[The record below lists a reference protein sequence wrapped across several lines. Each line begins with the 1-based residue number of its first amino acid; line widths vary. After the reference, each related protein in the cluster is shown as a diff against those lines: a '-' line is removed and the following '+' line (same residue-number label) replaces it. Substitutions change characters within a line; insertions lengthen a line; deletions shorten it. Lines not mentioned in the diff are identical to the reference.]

1 MMTPA
6 QTSSVTVMS
15 FHPVTKGFS
24 REIERHCGPV
34 DLYFDAATLRKLSIP
49 ASIRALRRIRTSR
62 LVLAL
67 EGESARALVAPLSI
81 AGAFTRAD
89 SMAVFWPDLRIEPIT
104 RFAALK
110 NIWRLLFDSVTARL
124 ALARSKRSG
133 AEMKAVKMPR
143 QVPAA
148 AGNRI
153 LYLDT
158 NISLG
163 APVGGSIGHTAG
175 VIDGFLQHEFE
186 VDYASL
192 KSMPTQKQGAR
203 WLQLRPETLLAIPP
217 ELNFYRYAE
226 VIDAKL
232 TPMHRARPWSFIYQ
246 RFSLHN
252 FVGSHLGRKFDIP
265 IVLEYNGSEAWAAKN
280 WGTRLALHDAAVAAE
295 DVALATA
302 DLVVAVSD
310 QLGRELQDRGI
321 PDERIVVYP
330 NCVDPEVF
338 DSKRFSVEELAGL
351 RDRHGIARD
360 AMVAG
365 FIGTFGQWHGVEFLA
380 ECIRDLVR
388 DEPGWIEA
396 RKLHFLL
403 VGDGLKMPL
412 VRQLL
417 DHPGVARHVTL
428 TGLVAQ
434 SEAAKYLA
442 CSDLLISP
450 HVPNSDGSEFFGSPT
465 KLFEYMAMEKP
476 IVASALG
483 QIAEVVSGRGATRL
497 GTMPPGAG
505 ELCGFLF
512 EPGNAPEFKKVLHQV
527 VDDLPSAAKTAQAA
541 RQEILNRYTW
551 PRHVDAIL
559 NRMIENRLLAR
570 QPKRSVA

>member
-1 MMTPA
+1 MTSTV
-6 QTSSVTVMS
+6 QTSSLVVMS
-15 FHPVTKGFS
+15 FHPVTREFS
-24 REIERHCGPV
+24 RNIEHSCGSV
-34 DLYFDAATLRKLSIP
+34 DSYFDAASLRKLSIF
-49 ASIRALRRIRTSR
+49 ASVRELRKIRSGR

-81 AGAFTRAD
+81 AGAFTRAG
-89 SMAVFWPDLRIEPIT
+89 SLAVFWPDLRVEPIT
-104 RFAALK
+104 RFAALR
-110 NIWRLLFDSVTARL
+110 NIWQLVFDTLMSRR
-124 ALARSKRSG
+124 ALVRSRRAG
-133 AEMKAVKMPR
+133 AEMKAAKMPR
-143 QVPAA
+143 EVSPA

-163 APVGGSIGHTAG
+163 ASVGGSIGHTAG
-175 VIDGFLQHEFE
+175 VIEGFLQHAFE
-186 VDYASL
+186 VNYASL
-192 KSMPTQKQGAR
+192 KSMPTQKPGAR

-226 VIDAKL
+226 VIEAKL
-232 TPMHRARPWSFIYQ
+232 TPLHRTEPWSFIYQ

-252 FVGSHLGRKFDIP
+252 FVGCHLGRKFDIP
-265 IVLEYNGSEAWAAKN
+265 VVLEYNGSEAWAAKN
-280 WGTRLALHDAAVAAE
+280 WGTKLALHDAAVAAE

-302 DLVVAVSD
+302 DLVVTVSD

-321 PDERIVVYP
+321 PDDRIIVYP

-338 DSKRFSVEELAGL
+338 DSTRFSADEQAVL

-360 AMVAG
+360 AIVAG
-365 FIGTFGQWHGVEFLA
+365 FIGTFGQWHGVEFFA

-388 DEPGWIEA
+388 DELGWIEA

-417 DHPGVARHVTL
+417 ENPAVARHVTL

-450 HVPNSDGSEFFGSPT
+450 HVPNADGSEFFGSPT

-476 IVASALG
+476 IIASALG

-497 GTMPPGAG
+497 GTMPSGAG
-505 ELCGFLF
+505 EMCGFLF
-512 EPGNAPEFKKVLHQV
+512 EPGNAPEFKKMLHRV
-527 VDDLPSAAKTAQAA
+527 VDDLPAAAKVAQSA
-541 RQEILNRYTW
+541 RREILNRYTW
-551 PRHVDAIL
+551 ARHVDAIL
-559 NRMIENRLLAR
+559 DRMTENRLLVR
-570 QPKRSVA
+570 QPKRSAA